1 MITGAAQGIGRAYA
15 KRFIEDGAKVVFCDL
30 DDERAATTLAE
41 LGPRARYRHCDVTIK
56 NEVDALMDFAV
67 AEFGRL
73 DVCVANAGVVHHAN
87 FLELEPEDFDRVMSV
102 NVSGTFITGQSAAKR
117 MIASGNG
124 GSLINIASTNAYVVN
139 LAQVPYAASK
149 GAIVV
154 LTKVMAV
161 SLADHSIRV
170 NAIAPGSV
178 RTPMFDDVVE
188 RMPGMQEMILSRTP
202 AASNFRP
209 QRDCRGGEFPRLR
222 RRQLHHRPD
231 HHRRW
236 RPHRAQ
242 LHDAS
247 GRLEL
252 THARPPT
259 KAFVSC
265 RPPRLFCP
273 PG

>member
-87 FLELEPEDFDRVMSV
+87 FLDLEPEDFDRVMSV

-202 AASNFRP
+202 
-209 QRDCRGGEFPRLR
+209 LR
-222 RRQLHHRPD
+222 RISDPSEIAAVASFLASD
-231 HHRRW
+231 
-236 RPHRAQ
+236 
-242 LHDAS
+242 DAS
-247 GRLEL
+247 YITGQTIIVDGGRTGLNYMMP
-252 THARPPT
+252 A
-259 KAFVSC
+259 VDSN
-265 RPPRLFCP
+265 
-273 PG
+273 